1 MNQTNKREPKR
12 ERFNQTK
19 ETIGR
24 RTTKH
29 TEERI
34 DRERCNKPNKK
45 INRKN
50 QSNKTNQTKRETT

>member
-50 QSNKTNQTKRETT
+50 QSNKTNQ